1 MLKTMGTIHTAW
13 NRIFNHLRVRKTAI
27 GVRSKG
33 QAMVEFTLV
42 FVLMLVVLWIPA
54 DFGLAFYTHQLALN
68 ASRDGARI
76 AAAEK
81 TLPALPATCTLPCTG
96 AADILQ
102 RTAHRVSPA
111 LLPGATITLTQS
123 GAVAS
128 CNAQLTMR
136 VEGTYNF
143 FWYKLLRLFGA
154 DASDDVPIVGQTK
167 MRWEHQC

>member
-1 MLKTMGTIHTAW
+1 MGTNHTTW
-13 NRIFNHLRVRKTAI
+13 NVIFNHQRVPNTI
-27 GVRSKG
+27 PVSGQCKG
-33 QAMVEFTLV
+33 QALVEFTLV

-123 GAVAS
+123 GVS

-154 DASDDVPIVGQTK
+154 DASDNVPIVGQTK